1 MELIKAQNLTKKYSG
16 NTVLQ
21 NISFSVNRGE
31 FFHILGENGSGK
43 TTLMRIIL
51 GLTDATSGS
60 ITYSNMSKNEIG
72 YLPQLSATEP
82 DFPAS
87 VLETVMSGFLNR
99 RSILPFYTREQKL
112 KALSIMERLHIDEY
126 KNKPFATLSGGQ
138 RQRVLLARALCASS
152 GVLLLDEPLNSLD
165 PVATAGFFEILDDLK
180 AQGYTLIMIS
190 HDIHC
195 AIKYADK
202 ILHLGKNE
210 VFYGASADYP
220 DSHLG
225 KHMLEEGHHHN
236 D

>member
-1 MELIKAQNLTKKYSG
+1 MELIKATNLTKKYSG
-16 NTVLQ
+16 NIVLD
-21 NISFSVNRGE
+21 NISFCVNRGE

-51 GLTDATSGS
+51 GLADATSGH

-72 YLPQLSATEP
+72 YLPQLSGIQP

-87 VLETVMSGFLNR
+87 VEEAVMSGFLNR
-99 RSILPFYTREQKL
+99 KTLLPFFSKQQKD
-112 KALSIMERLHIDEY
+112 KALGIMERLQIAEF
-126 KNKPFATLSGGQ
+126 KKKPFATLSGGQ

-152 GVLLLDEPLNSLD
+152 GVLLLDEPLNALD
-165 PVATAGFFEILDDLK
+165 PVATAGFFEIIDDLK
-180 AQGYTLIMIS
+180 EQGYTLIMIS

-210 VFYGASADYP
+210 VFYGSPEDYP
-220 DSHLG
+220 NSHLG